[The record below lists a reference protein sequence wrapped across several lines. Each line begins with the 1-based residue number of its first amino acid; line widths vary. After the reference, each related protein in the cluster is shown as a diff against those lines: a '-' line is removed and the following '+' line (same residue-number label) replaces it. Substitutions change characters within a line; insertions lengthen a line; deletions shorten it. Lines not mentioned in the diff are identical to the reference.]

1 MYENIKWRG
10 DEKLCY
16 SEIKKL
22 YFDCLIGY
30 RHVRLRSSN
39 NQPLELSTLFIY
51 SKHEE
56 ELISCDMPEVNG
68 FHNSSSSKSFKS
80 KVREASDA
88 SKEVCSYILYFSFY
102 QLALNLQFLMNEIVF
117 MLP

>member
-1 MYENIKWRG
+1 MKSFVIL
-10 DEKLCY
+10 KL
-16 SEIKKL
+16 KKL

-80 KVREASDA
+80 KVREASDS

-102 QLALNLQFLMNEIVF
+102 
-117 MLP
+117 

>member
-1 MYENIKWRG
+1 MKSFVIL
-10 DEKLCY
+10 KL
-16 SEIKKL
+16 KNF

-68 FHNSSSSKSFKS
+68 FHNSSSKSIKS
-80 KVREASDA
+80 KVREASDS
-88 SKEVCSYILYFSFY
+88 SKEVCS
-102 QLALNLQFLMNEIVF
+102 
-117 MLP
+117 

>member
-1 MYENIKWRG
+1 MCENMKWCG
-10 DEKLCY
+10 DEKHCY
-16 SEIKKL
+16 CKINKN
-22 YFDCLIGY
+22 YFDCIIGY

-68 FHNSSSSKSFKS
+68 FHSSSSSKSFKS

-88 SKEVCSYILYFSFY
+88 SKEVCSYFPFY
-102 QLALNLQFLMNEIVF
+102 YQ
-117 MLP
+117 

>member
-16 SEIKKL
+16 SKIKKL

-80 KVREASDA
+80 KVREASDS

-102 QLALNLQFLMNEIVF
+102 
-117 MLP
+117 